1 MLKIVIFGTG
11 NLAKH
16 LYTAF
21 LKADGVDVVQVVG
34 RNVKELQQFSEYSTI
49 SNDFNAIIDA
59 DVYLIAVKDDAIS
72 EVSQYLMDTNGIVAH
87 TSGAIGLN
95 AIKATNKGVF
105 YPLQTFTKDKA
116 VDFSTVPFCV
126 EANDEKSLKTLKTL
140 ATSISKNVYQ
150 IDSEQR
156 KKLHLAAVFVNNFTN
171 YLYSVGEELCLE
183 EGLSFD
189 LLKPLI
195 METASKIQTMSP
207 QDAQTGPA
215 RRNDIKSMKGH
226 QELLNKKEH
235 ITLYKLLSQAII
247 QAHEEEL

>member
-1 MLKIVIFGTG
+1 MLKIVILGTG

-16 LYTAF
+16 LYSAF
-21 LKADGVDVVQVVG
+21 IKAKNIDVAQVVG
-34 RNVKELQQFSEYSTI
+34 RNWEELEQFSKHSTI
-49 SNDFNAIIDA
+49 SNDFDDIADA

-72 EVSQYLMDTNGIVAH
+72 EVSNYLSNKKGIVAH

-95 AIKATNKGVF
+95 AIQPTNKGVF
-105 YPLQTFTKDKA
+105 YPLQTFTKGKV
-116 VDFSTVPFCV
+116 VDFSSIPICI
-126 EANDEKSLKTLKTL
+126 EADEKKSLETLRAL
-140 ATSISKNVYQ
+140 AKSISENVHH

-171 YLYSVGEELCLE
+171 YLYSIGEEICLD

-195 METASKIQTMSP
+195 SETADKIQNMSP
-207 QDAQTGPA
+207 KEAQTGPA
-215 RRNDIKSMKGH
+215 RRNDIKSMESH
-226 QELLNKKEH
+226 LELLNKKEH
-235 ITLYKLLSQAII
+235 ITLYKLLSQAIK

>member
-72 EVSQYLMDTNGIVAH
+72 EVSEFLMDKNGIVAH
-87 TSGAIGLN
+87 TSGAISLN
-95 AIKATNKGVF
+95 TIQAANKGVF
-105 YPLQTFTKDKA
+105 YPLQTFTKDKE
-116 VDFSTVPFCV
+116 VDFSNIPICIESEGKDSF
-126 EANDEKSLKTLKTL
+126 ETLNTL
-140 ATSISKNVYQ
+140 SKSISENVHY

-195 METASKIQTMSP
+195 METAHKIQNMSP

-215 RRNDIKSMKGH
+215 RRNDIKSMKSH

>member
-1 MLKIVIFGTG
+1 MLKIVILGTG
-11 NLAKH
+11 NLAKQ
-16 LYTAF
+16 LYTTF
-21 LKADGVDVVQVVG
+21 SKADSVDVVQVVG
-34 RNVKELQQFSEYSTI
+34 RNMKELQQFSEYSTI
-49 SNDFNAIIDA
+49 SNDFGAITDA
-59 DVYLIAVKDDAIS
+59 DVYVIAVKDDAIS
-72 EVSQYLMDTNGIVAH
+72 EVSQYLMDTNRIVAH

-140 ATSISKNVYQ
+140 ATSISENVYQ

-207 QDAQTGPA
+207 KEAQTGPA
-215 RRNDIKSMKGH
+215 RRNDIKSMESH
-226 QELLNKKEH
+226 LMLLDKEEH
-235 ITLYKLLSQAII
+235 ITLYKLLSQAIK
-247 QAHEEEL
+247 QAHEKEL